1 MNPDRWRRIEEL
13 FDRAADMREEERTL
27 LLDRECGEDQ
37 VLRSQVESLI
47 LSSQKADTYIHSVIQ
62 NAAEGIV
69 STEPGLPAG
78 RQIGKY
84 RIVRELGRGGMGTV
98 YLATRADDE
107 FHKEVAIKLVKA
119 GAATEETLR
128 RFRSERQILANLDH
142 PNIARLLDGGT
153 TDAGVP
159 YVVMEY
165 VEGEPLDAYA
175 DRNHLKIRERLLL
188 FRKVCSAVQ
197 SAHQNLVVHRDIKP
211 ANILVTKEGEPKLL
225 DFGIAKLTDPED
237 SLPSPLQTS
246 ADLRLMTP
254 DYASPEQ
261 VRGEAITTACDIY
274 SLGIVFFELLTGL
287 RPYWFKEYTPQ
298 EIISVICDKEP
309 GKPSTAVHRLTGK
322 TEGSVTPESI
332 CNNRKTTLARLKRKL
347 HGDLDNI
354 AMMALRK
361 EPKRRYVSIEQMSE
375 DIRRHL
381 EGLPVIARP
390 ATFRYRTRKFMR
402 RHIAAVSAAGAVILM
417 IAGLVGFYTHQLA
430 NERDRAQTEAEKAK
444 QVSAFLTGLFKVSD
458 PGESKGKTITAQ
470 ELLERGAARI
480 DKELADQP
488 EVQAEMMAVMGSVY
502 QSLGLYHN
510 AMPLFEKALEIR
522 KRIHGPSHPDVAASV
537 NSLALVTQDLGNYPK
552 AEKLFRQALAM
563 RRELLGEG
571 HADVAES
578 LNDLAS
584 LDAEI
589 GNYKAAEQL
598 NREAWSIRRKLF
610 GEESL
615 QAAESMT
622 DLGDVLHETGDYK
635 TAIELHRKALEIRR
649 KQLGENHPLV
659 TQSLQ
664 SLAVALDTTRD
675 YDTAVSLYRQ
685 ALSIQKKLYG
695 EEHPE
700 IATTLVDLARVLRHK
715 KDYAEAETLYRK
727 ALEMDRKLRGKNHP
741 YVAYDLNS
749 LASVLYLKGELAA
762 ADPVYREAIALYRLN
777 SEDDSLA
784 PALIGYGTVLTEM
797 GNPYKAEPLLR
808 EGVEH
813 WRKMLPTGHW
823 RIAQAE
829 STLAACLIKLQH
841 LDEAER
847 MLLQD
852 FDILQN
858 KRGIQGVETQRALK
872 HLVELYEIRNK
883 PETVAKYQALLHVPE
898 SDPATN
904 E

>member
-13 FDRAADMREEERTL
+13 FDRVADMKEEERAS

-37 VLRSQVESLI
+37 VLHSQVESLI
-47 LSSQKADTYIHSVIQ
+47 LSSQKADTYIHSAIH
-62 NAAEGIV
+62 NAADAIASAEPSLPEG
-69 STEPGLPAG
+69 L
-78 RQIGKY
+78 QIGRY
-84 RIVRELGRGGMGTV
+84 RIVRELGRGGMGAV

-107 FHKEVAIKLVKA
+107 FRKEVAIKLVKA

-153 TDAGVP
+153 TDTGVP

-175 DRNHLKIRERLLL
+175 DRNHLNIRERLLL

-225 DFGIAKLTDPED
+225 DFGIAKLTAPED
-237 SLPSPLQTS
+237 SLPSAMQTR

-261 VRGEAITTACDIY
+261 VRGETITTACDIY

-298 EIISVICDKEP
+298 EIISVICEKEP
-309 GKPSTAVHRLTGK
+309 DKPSTAVHRLPANA
-322 TEGSVTPESI
+322 EASVSPESI
-332 CNNRKTTLARLKRKL
+332 STNRRTTPVRLKRRL

-354 AMMALRK
+354 ALMALRK
-361 EPKRRYVSIEQMSE
+361 EPKRRYVSVEQMSE

-381 EGLPVIARP
+381 EGLPIMARP
-390 ATFRYRTRKFMR
+390 ATFLYRTHKFMG
-402 RHIAAVSAAGAVILM
+402 RHAAAVSAACIVILV

-444 QVSAFLTGLFKVSD
+444 QVSAFLTDLFKVSD
-458 PGESKGKTITAQ
+458 PGESRGKTITAQ

-488 EVQAEMMAVMGSVY
+488 EVQAEMMAVIGSVY

-537 NSLALVTQDLGNYPK
+537 NSLALVTQDLGDYPK
-552 AEKLFRQALAM
+552 AEKLFRQGLAM
-563 RRELLGEG
+563 RRGLLGES

-584 LDAEI
+584 LDVEI

-610 GEESL
+610 GDESL
-615 QAAESMT
+615 QAAESMS

-635 TAIELHRKALEIRR
+635 TAIELQRKALEIRR
-649 KQLGENHPLV
+649 KLLGENHPLV

-664 SLAVALDTTRD
+664 SLAVALDTTGD
-675 YDTAVSLYRQ
+675 HDTAVGLYRQ
-685 ALSIQKKLYG
+685 ALGIQKKLYG

-700 IATTLVDLARVLRHK
+700 IATTMVDLARVLRHT

-749 LASVLYLKGELAA
+749 LATLLYLKGDLAA
-762 ADPVYREAIALYRLN
+762 ADPVYREAISLYRQN

-784 PALIGYGTVLTEM
+784 PALVGYGSLLTEL
-797 GNPYKAEPLLR
+797 GHPRKAEPLLR
-808 EGVEH
+808 EGVER
-813 WRKMLPTGHW
+813 WRKMVPAGHW
-823 RIAQAE
+823 RIAVSE
-829 STLAACLIKLQH
+829 SALAGCLIQLQH

-847 MLLQD
+847 LLLQG
-852 FDILQN
+852 FEILQN
-858 KRGIQGVETQRALK
+858 KRGIQSVEAQRTLK
-872 HLVELYEIRNK
+872 RLVELYKIRNK
-883 PETVAKYQALLHVPE
+883 PETVSKYQALLAAPVSGSE
-898 SDPATN
+898 TN
-904 E
+904 

>member
-13 FDRAADMREEERTL
+13 FDRAADLKEEERAK

-37 VLRSQVESLI
+37 VLRGQVESLI
-47 LSSQKADTYIHSVIQ
+47 VSSQRADTYIHAAIQ
-62 NAAEGIV
+62 NAAEVIV

-107 FHKEVAIKLVKA
+107 FRKEVAIKLVKA

-175 DRNHLKIRERLLL
+175 DRHHLNVRERLLL

-237 SLPSPLQTS
+237 SLPSAMQTR

-274 SLGIVFFELLTGL
+274 SLGIVFFELLSGL
-287 RPYWFKEYTPQ
+287 RPYRFKEYTPQ
-298 EIISVICDKEP
+298 EIISVICEKEP
-309 GKPSTAVHRLTGK
+309 DKPSTAVHRLTAK
-322 TEGSVTPESI
+322 TEASVSPESI
-332 CNNRKTTLARLKRKL
+332 STNRRTTPVRLKRRL

-354 AMMALRK
+354 ALMALRK
-361 EPKRRYVSIEQMSE
+361 EPKHRYASVEQMSE

-381 EGLPVIARP
+381 EGLPIMARP
-390 ATFRYRTRKFMR
+390 ATLLYRTRKFVK
-402 RHIAAVSAAGAVILM
+402 RHAAAVSAACIVILV
-417 IAGLVGFYTHQLA
+417 IAGLVAFYTWQLA

-444 QVSAFLTGLFKVSD
+444 QISAFLTDLFKVSD
-458 PGESKGKTITAQ
+458 PGESRGKTITAQ

-510 AMPLFEKALEIR
+510 AMPLFEKGLEIR

-537 NSLALVTQDLGNYPK
+537 NSLALVTQDLGDYPK

-563 RRELLGEG
+563 RRELLGES

-578 LNDLAS
+578 LNELAS
-584 LDAEI
+584 LDVEV

-622 DLGDVLHETGDYK
+622 DLGNVLHETGDYK

-649 KQLGENHPLV
+649 KLLGINHPLV
-659 TQSLQ
+659 AQSLQ
-664 SLAVALDTTRD
+664 SLAVALDTTGD
-675 YDTAVSLYRQ
+675 HDTAVGLYRQ
-685 ALSIQKKLYG
+685 ALDIQKKLYG

-700 IATTLVDLARVLRHK
+700 IATTMVDLARVLRHK
-715 KDYAEAETLYRK
+715 KDYSEAESLYRK

-749 LASVLYLKGELAA
+749 LATVLYLKGDLAA
-762 ADPVYREAIALYRLN
+762 ADPAYREAISLYRQN

-784 PALIGYGTVLTEM
+784 PALIGYGSLLTEL
-797 GNPYKAEPLLR
+797 GNPHDAEPLLR
-808 EGVEH
+808 EGVER
-813 WRKMLPTGHW
+813 WRKMVPAGHW
-823 RIAQAE
+823 RIAVSE
-829 STLAACLIKLQH
+829 SALAGCLIQLQH
-841 LDEAER
+841 LEEAER
-847 MLLQD
+847 LLLQG
-852 FDILQN
+852 FEILQN
-858 KRGIQGVETQRALK
+858 KRGIQSVEAQRTLK
-872 HLVELYEIRNK
+872 RLVELYKIRNK
-883 PETVAKYQALLHVPE
+883 PETVAKYQALLAAPVSGSE
-898 SDPATN
+898 TN
-904 E
+904 